1 MINPRVVVQLHDA
14 ILEMEPGLAGMHDIG
29 PLEGALA
36 RVDNKIRYEGMEDIF
51 DIAAMYAV
59 AIARGHCFN
68 DANKRTA
75 LVTALTY
82 LDLQGVVILRSAK
95 LEDIM
100 VDVASGALEVTVLAT
115 ILYSLANS

>member
-59 AIARGHCFN
+59 AIASMTPINGPRW
-68 DANKRTA
+68 
-75 LVTALTY
+75 
-82 LDLQGVVILRSAK
+82 
-95 LEDIM
+95 
-100 VDVASGALEVTVLAT
+100 
-115 ILYSLANS
+115 